1 MPHVFRPEH
10 AARLVGEERE
20 RLLPPDRIID
30 AMKMDGQEDVVDIGA
45 GPGFFALP
53 LARRTQGTVYAVDL
67 SPEML
72 AMLSER
78 ARQAGLDHVQVLEAT
93 ADQLPLPDESVH
105 RALMAFVLHE
115 VPDQAAALREVYRVL
130 RPGGRFLLLEWDKR
144 PMEMGPPVEE
154 RLSIHA
160 CEEALRTAGFEI
172 LHRIFPNDVHYGI
185 VAERPGRP
193 STP

>member
-10 AARLVGEERE
+10 AMRLVNEERE

-30 AMKMDGQEDVVDIGA
+30 AMEVHGQEDVIDIGA

-53 LARRTQGTVYAVDL
+53 MARRTQGTVYAVDL

-78 ARQAGLDHVQVLEAT
+78 ARQAGLDHVQVVEAT
-93 ADQLPLPDESVH
+93 ADQLPLPDESVD

-115 VPDQAAALREVYRVL
+115 VPDQAAALREVHRVL
-130 RPGGRFLLLEWDKR
+130 RPGGKFLLLEWDKR
-144 PMEMGPPVEE
+144 PMDMGPPVEE
-154 RLSIHA
+154 RLALDVSEA
-160 CEEALRTAGFEI
+160 ALRSAGFDI

-185 VAERPGRP
+185 LVERPGRV

>member
-1 MPHVFRPEH
+1 M
-10 AARLVGEERE
+10 RLVNEERE

-30 AMKMDGQEDVVDIGA
+30 AMEVHGQEDVIDIGA

-53 LARRTQGTVYAVDL
+53 MARRTQGTVYAVDL

-78 ARQAGLDHVQVLEAT
+78 ARQAGLDHVQVVEAT
-93 ADQLPLPDESVH
+93 ADQLPLPDESVD

-115 VPDQAAALREVYRVL
+115 VPDQAAALREVHRVL
-130 RPGGRFLLLEWDKR
+130 RPGGKFLLLEWDKR
-144 PMEMGPPVEE
+144 PMDMGPPVEE
-154 RLSIHA
+154 RLALDVSEA
-160 CEEALRTAGFEI
+160 ALRSAGFDI

-185 VAERPGRP
+185 LVERPGRV